1 MSITSNS
8 FKFQKFSHARLG
20 MVDKLTSLDG
30 VMGDAEMMK
39 MKEHAGLGEKEWRR
53 ALAEAR

>member
-1 MSITSNS
+1 MTTV
-8 FKFQKFSHARLG
+8 G
-20 MVDKLTSLDG
+20 G

-39 MKEHAGLGEKEWRR
+39 MKENAGLGEEEWRR

>member
-1 MSITSNS
+1 MTDKMAAVDTNS
-8 FKFQKFSHARLG
+8 
-20 MVDKLTSLDG
+20 

-39 MKEHAGLGEKEWRR
+39 LKELAGLGEEEWTR